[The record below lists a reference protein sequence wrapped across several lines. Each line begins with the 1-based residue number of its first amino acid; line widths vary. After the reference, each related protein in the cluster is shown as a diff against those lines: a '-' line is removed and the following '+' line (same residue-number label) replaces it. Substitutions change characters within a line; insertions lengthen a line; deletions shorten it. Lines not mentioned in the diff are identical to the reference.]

1 MFGVNQAIIV
11 TRIAEMKEISINEIK
26 NALEESKSSKG
37 KELYYIM
44 CAQPM
49 QQVECTEVELRA
61 YANSLIKKVEEATGS
76 NYDESTKSAVVDFFI
91 FDRKRN
97 IDGIDKVISY
107 CLKVLDAHKACRENT
122 MEWFLMEDL
131 KRQLMGIYAY
141 DHTRIEDLKALITE
155 VLKTEDAYNYYI
167 AGL

>member
-1 MFGVNQAIIV
+1 
-11 TRIAEMKEISINEIK
+11 
-26 NALEESKSSKG
+26 
-37 KELYYIM
+37 
-44 CAQPM
+44 
-49 QQVECTEVELRA
+49 
-61 YANSLIKKVEEATGS
+61 
-76 NYDESTKSAVVDFFI
+76 
-91 FDRKRN
+91 
-97 IDGIDKVISY
+97 
-107 CLKVLDAHKACRENT
+107 

>member
-1 MFGVNQAIIV
+1 M
-11 TRIAEMKEISINEIK
+11 
-26 NALEESKSSKG
+26 
-37 KELYYIM
+37 
-44 CAQPM
+44 
-49 QQVECTEVELRA
+49 
-61 YANSLIKKVEEATGS
+61 
-76 NYDESTKSAVVDFFI
+76 TKDFFI

>member
-49 QQVECTEVELRA
+49 QQVVECTEVELRA
-61 YANSLIKKVEEATGS
+61 YANSLIKKVEE
-76 NYDESTKSAVVDFFI
+76 
-91 FDRKRN
+91 
-97 IDGIDKVISY
+97 
-107 CLKVLDAHKACRENT
+107 
-122 MEWFLMEDL
+122 
-131 KRQLMGIYAY
+131 QL
-141 DHTRIEDLKALITE
+141 
-155 VLKTEDAYNYYI
+155 
-167 AGL
+167 

>member
-1 MFGVNQAIIV
+1 
-11 TRIAEMKEISINEIK
+11 MKEISINEIK

-49 QQVECTEVELRA
+49 QQVVECTEVELRA